1 MERYDWD
8 RGFGRGRQAG
18 RYGGGFDRQQQ
29 RPWGAS
35 FRGERDRFQSDRPR
49 YGGYDRGIYGDD
61 YPGYGGYPGGRL
73 RDPEPGYGGF
83 GPPPGSPG
91 SSRDQGRFGGGER
104 GYSSGFRD
112 DWNGPRGQ
120 SRGGGWGG
128 ERGRDRYDS
137 PGPAEP
143 FMPEAAY
150 LRHPEYDRP
159 QRQMSE
165 RWPSEASGSQ
175 GGYELMDDEDIRLA
189 VCQNLFQD
197 NWVDAERI
205 NVDVDDGIVT
215 LTGDVDDFLE
225 ARYAWDDA
233 WETSGVRGV
242 VNHIH
247 VRVDDV
253 GDGSAME
260 KPSAS
265 GTASK
270 GKAKTKEG

>member
-8 RGFGRGRQAG
+8 RGFGRGHPAG
-18 RYGGGFDRQQQ
+18 RYGGGFDREPNS
-29 RPWGAS
+29 PWGAGPR
-35 FRGERDRFQSDRPR
+35 RGRDRFQSDRPR
-49 YGGYDRGIYGDD
+49 QGGYDRAIYGDD

-83 GPPPGSPG
+83 GPLPGSEG
-91 SSRDQGRFGGGER
+91 SFRDQGRYGGGDR
-104 GYSSGFRD
+104 GQSPGFRD
-112 DWNGPRGQ
+112 DWDGSRWQPRG
-120 SRGGGWGG
+120 GEWGG
-128 ERGRDRYDS
+128 RARSGYDS
-137 PGPAEP
+137 PGRGEP

-159 QRQMSE
+159 QRNMPE
-165 RWPSEASGSQ
+165 RWPSDPSGSQ
-175 GGYELMDDEDIRLA
+175 GGYELVDDEDIRQA

-197 NWVDAERI
+197 SWVDAERI
-205 NVDVDDGIVT
+205 IVDVDDGVVT
-215 LTGDVDDFLE
+215 LTGDADDFLE

-247 VRVDDV
+247 VRVDEV
-253 GDGSAME
+253 GEGKAADKA
-260 KPSAS
+260 ATA

-270 GKAKTKEG
+270 GKEKAQEG